1 MERIQTRFVTKMLI
15 EKQWLFVQKKMF
27 VQKRLC
33 VRKRLLTR
41 RKSERI
47 DFEKEEKK
55 DIQENKEDL

>member
-1 MERIQTRFVTKMLI
+1 MLI